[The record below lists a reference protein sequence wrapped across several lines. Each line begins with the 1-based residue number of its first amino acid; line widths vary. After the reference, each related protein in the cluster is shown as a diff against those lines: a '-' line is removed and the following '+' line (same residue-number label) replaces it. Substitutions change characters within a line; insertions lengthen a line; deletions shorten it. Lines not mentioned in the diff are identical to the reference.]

1 MGFTSKQPGR
11 KKERCLQTLTY
22 EKFMFET
29 NTVTSHVEQEGWV
42 PMGMENQERQ
52 ECDFGREAVQTYRKS
67 LEAHKAAL
75 KS

>member
-1 MGFTSKQPGR
+1 
-11 KKERCLQTLTY
+11 
-22 EKFMFET
+22 MFET

-42 PMGMENQERQ
+42 SMGMENQERQ
-52 ECDFGREAVQTYRKS
+52 ECDFGRGAGQTYRNS